1 MLNKA
6 SDLMDKNFWTLQFFL
21 GLAMFL
27 MGILGDDI
35 VDVGI
40 GWIVTLIGLLG
51 NEVRQ
56 IKAKRELA
64 DYLEENKNV

>member
-21 GLAMFL
+21 GLAML
-27 MGILGDDI
+27 LTGILGDNI

-40 GWIVTLIGLLG
+40 GWVVTLIGVLG

-56 IKAKRELA
+56 IKGKG
-64 DYLEENKNV
+64 

>member
-27 MGILGDDI
+27 TGILGDDI
-35 VDVGI
+35 VVVGI
-40 GWIVTLIGLLG
+40 GWVVILIGVLG
-51 NEVRQ
+51 NEVRK
-56 IKAKRELA
+56 IKGKG
-64 DYLEENKNV
+64 

>member
-21 GLAMFL
+21 GLAML
-27 MGILGDDI
+27 LTGILGDDI

-40 GWIVTLIGLLG
+40 GWVVTLIGVLG

-56 IKAKRELA
+56 IKGKG
-64 DYLEENKNV
+64 